1 VARFDEPEAEDL
13 ARRPRPVTDQTRADV
28 ERLFAAGLG
37 RNEIAR
43 ELEISAG
50 TVSKVAKSLGLLFN
64 REQTALAVAARQV
77 DLAEMRARLEKKLLV
92 RADEALE
99 AMDQPYL
106 LGSFGGKENVWN
118 ETLLD
123 EAPVEVKR
131 NLMTIAGIGVQR
143 AAELGRRTTAG
154 EQLGV
159 AESLAD
165 SIDAALIEWARQQV
179 DLSDQAESDAP

>member
-1 VARFDEPEAEDL
+1 MRHDDDRTEDL
-13 ARRPRPVTDQTRADV
+13 ARRPRPVTDETRA
-28 ERLFAAGLG
+28 EIRALHAEGFG

-43 ELEISAG
+43 RLNISGASVTKAAQAMELVFDHSM
-50 TVSKVAKSLGLLFN
+50 
-64 REQTALAVAARQV
+64 TALATAAAQI
-77 DLAEMRARLEKKLLV
+77 DLHAYRAQLERKLLV
-92 RADEALE
+92 RATEALE

-106 LGSFGGKENVWN
+106 LGSFGGKDNVWN

-143 AAELGRRTTAG
+143 AADLGRRTTAG

-159 AESLAD
+159 AESLVD
-165 SIDAALIEWARQQV
+165 RLDESLLDWAREQV
-179 DLSDQAESDAP
+179 DLADQADAETP

>member
-1 VARFDEPEAEDL
+1 MPHDEPESEDR

-28 ERLFAAGLG
+28 ERLFREGLG
-37 RNEIAR
+37 RNAIAR

-50 TVSKVAKSLGLLFN
+50 SVTKIAASMGLGFD
-64 REQTALAVAARQV
+64 RTQSALAVAARQV
-77 DLAEMRARLEKKLLV
+77 DLAVMRAELEKKLLI

-99 AMDQPYL
+99 RMDQPYL
-106 LGSFGGKENVWN
+106 LGSFGGKDNVWN

-123 EAPVEVKR
+123 EAPVEVQR
-131 NLMTIAGIGVQR
+131 NLITIAGIAVQR
-143 AAELGRRTTAG
+143 ASELGRRTTAG

-165 SIDAALIEWARQQV
+165 SIDGALLEWARQQV
-179 DLSDQAESDAP
+179 GLEDEIADGAP